1 MNSFKM
7 ASPVD
12 NGTVVYNFPHIYL
25 PSIDYATYSA
35 SIMANDKARTETVS
49 LKSVRFQV
57 IS

>member
-25 PSIDYATYSA
+25 PSIDYATYLA

-49 LKSVRFQV
+49 F
-57 IS
+57 